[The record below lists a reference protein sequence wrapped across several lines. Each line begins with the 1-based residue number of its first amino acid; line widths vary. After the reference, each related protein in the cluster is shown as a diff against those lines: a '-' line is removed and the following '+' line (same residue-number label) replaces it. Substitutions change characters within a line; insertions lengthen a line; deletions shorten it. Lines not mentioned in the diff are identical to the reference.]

1 MKEISSGRSK
11 ARIRGREEKK
21 TETKEEI
28 ISRGGKRD
36 EIGPRNLHLGLGR
49 KKDAGGVGAEPD
61 KHRMTT
67 FQ

>member
-1 MKEISSGRSK
+1 MKEISNDRSK
-11 ARIRGREEKK
+11 ASIRGLEEKK
-21 TETKEEI
+21 TETKEDI

-36 EIGPRNLHLGLGR
+36 EIGLGNLHLGLRR
-49 KKDAGGVGAEPD
+49 KKDAGGVRVEPD